1 MLVSMSPCCRAS
13 CATFVALLGL
23 MRVRARKSSPSTR
36 KMAQNGCLTARWAN
50 FFAEMR
56 LEGPCLASILRGPA
70 VMGSRRASLLCRV
83 PGTGALL
90 LAPLTRSCAAK
101 PHWWHGGQPAQ
112 ATTSRVNVCIGGP
125 RPPPIGLTCASVG
138 LRRHL
143 TGPRA
148 QDAFTET
155 EDGPE
160 GLAGLPT
167 IPMPPR
173 RRQRRD
179 PEGSRPSLRTVTAPS
194 VPKSRYKTNTFCPL
208 THTFCPLTLVSYN
221 PTNTVKRGL

>member
-1 MLVSMSPCCRAS
+1 MAVSAVPCWGRAVVLLVSMSPCCRAS

-101 PHWWHGGQPAQ
+101 PHWWHGAQPAQ

-125 RPPPIGLTCASVG
+125 RPPPHGLTCASVG
-138 LRRHL
+138 LRSHL

-160 GLAGLPT
+160 GLAGLST

-173 RRQRRD
+173 RR
-179 PEGSRPSLRTVTAPS
+179 L
-194 VPKSRYKTNTFCPL
+194 
-208 THTFCPLTLVSYN
+208 
-221 PTNTVKRGL
+221 GLCASC

>member
-70 VMGSRRASLLCRV
+70 VMGSLRASLLCRV

-101 PHWWHGGQPAQ
+101 PHWWHGAQPAQ
-112 ATTSRVNVCIGGP
+112 ATTYRVNVRVSGP
-125 RPPPIGLTCASVG
+125 ARPPHGPTRTGCLHMDLKGSQAS
-138 LRRHL
+138 RRSPCL
-143 TGPRA
+143 PGDDGGGTPKGPA
-148 QDAFTET
+148 
-155 EDGPE
+155 
-160 GLAGLPT
+160 
-167 IPMPPR
+167 PR
-173 RRQRRD
+173 CVR
-179 PEGSRPSLRTVTAPS
+179 
-194 VPKSRYKTNTFCPL
+194 
-208 THTFCPLTLVSYN
+208 
-221 PTNTVKRGL
+221 